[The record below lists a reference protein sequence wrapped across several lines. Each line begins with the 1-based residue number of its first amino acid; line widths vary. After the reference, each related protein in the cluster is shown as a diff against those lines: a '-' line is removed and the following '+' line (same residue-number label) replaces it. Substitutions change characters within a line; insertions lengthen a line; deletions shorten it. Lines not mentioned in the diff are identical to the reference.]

1 MVKKS
6 SKSKTDSDVHSSG
19 NEGDPDELNVGKP
32 DKKGK
37 KSKKEK
43 KSKKSKASKKAKTP
57 KSKKTKTARSKQ
69 SKKSKKSKKGK
80 ARSKSPYD
88 SQTDSALS
96 EPQRSAGGKDAKKKD
111 KKGKKDKKD
120 KKGAK
125 SKTST
130 SSAHSKGT
138 TSTGH
143 SKKKKGGSKICGAK
157 SKKSK
162 KSKSKSRSKSSK
174 SSKKSGMSKGKK
186 SKRDKKK
193 SKREKS
199 HSKSQS
205 EQQSKT
211 SQATRTG
218 GTTGSGTTDD
228 ERAFMACSYWKRAA
242 SKKNANTLLVLIRS
256 AERVDRLF
264 GNEWPVTE
272 APYGYLTPTDL
283 NVPNNPQSKQMIQAG
298 IFKDNP
304 PISAFGKYAAQLAAR
319 AMCNRGVVTKTII
332 CSPTLRSIQ
341 TGEAM
346 TKFLKAKLAVEPGL
360 LEPLTW
366 YRTGNKKLPD
376 FRLDELSKYY
386 PIDTGYSPVMTME
399 SISRVFDIETEMQGI
414 GRVDFVLRSLAGE
427 QRNESLVVVG
437 HAITLAAGTALCNPP
452 SAEGNQ
458 SSDWHANIDMLDGDV
473 VDQVSLGLRF
483 PPGSVIVLKQANKE
497 GPPSYQLTPDVVPP
511 LSYGETF
518 SNKPIIEA

>member
-272 APYGYLTPTDL
+272 APYGY
-283 NVPNNPQSKQMIQAG
+283 
-298 IFKDNP
+298 
-304 PISAFGKYAAQLAAR
+304 
-319 AMCNRGVVTKTII
+319 
-332 CSPTLRSIQ
+332 
-341 TGEAM
+341 
-346 TKFLKAKLAVEPGL
+346 VEPGL

-427 QRNESLVVVG
+427 QRNESLVIVG

-483 PPGSVIVLKQANKE
+483 PPGSVIVLKQASKE